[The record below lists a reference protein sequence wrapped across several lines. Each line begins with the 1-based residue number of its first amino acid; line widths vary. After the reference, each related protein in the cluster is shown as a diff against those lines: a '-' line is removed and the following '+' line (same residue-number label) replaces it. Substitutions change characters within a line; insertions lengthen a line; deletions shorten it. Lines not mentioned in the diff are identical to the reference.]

1 MGTAIYQPPPQPHGG
16 TQPARSAKIPV
27 TNTVGK
33 RLSHVRETKPVEELK
48 TLEKQIEDRD
58 NQLSELKEKAQGNDE
73 LTKQLDELQAQN
85 ESLKAKYEEEK
96 KEIQLNSAIKLALKG
111 LVHDTDITSNLITKD
126 NLALT
131 DSGQVAGLDEQISK
145 LKEEKSFLFIQ
156 DNDNN
161 SNDKGGFIKL
171 GNDNS
176 GDTNIVDQQIAEV
189 FGNTEE

>member
-1 MGTAIYQPPPQPHGG
+1 MNREFLRSLGLDDSAIDKIMAEHGKTVNELREENLNLN
-16 TQPARSAKIPV
+16 TQ
-27 TNTVGK
+27 
-33 RLSHVRETKPVEELK
+33 VEELK
-48 TLEKQIEDRD
+48 ALEKQIEDRD

-131 DSGQVAGLDEQISK
+131 DSGKVAGLDEQISK

>member
-1 MGTAIYQPPPQPHGG
+1 MNREFLRSLGLDDSAIDKIMAEHGKTVNELREENLNLN
-16 TQPARSAKIPV
+16 TQ
-27 TNTVGK
+27 
-33 RLSHVRETKPVEELK
+33 VEELK
-48 TLEKQIEDRD
+48 ALEKQIEDRD